1 MRNGIFLTLCLVLP
15 LGACAPEPSAFT
27 QEEKAAI
34 AQEVEE
40 TLGQLTE
47 AMNSHDQERIFGHFM
62 QSEEFLYLGCTS
74 FLLGFETFSSRI
86 GPFYADNPEVTF
98 QQEVVR
104 IQVLSPAVAVAALRG
119 GSTEAEALFW
129 TEVLVRDE
137 GGQWLIA
144 HEHESWPGCPPPS
157 GAHPLTSGSAMPGMG
172 ELDSISSEGRAGG
185 P

>member
-1 MRNGIFLTLCLVLP
+1 MRNGLFLTLCLAL
-15 LGACAPEPSAFT
+15 LFGGCAPEQSAFT
-27 QEEKAAI
+27 QDEKATI
-34 AQEVEE
+34 VREVEE
-40 TLGQLTE
+40 MLGQLTE

-74 FLLGFETFSSRI
+74 FLLGFDTFSSRV
-86 GPFYADNPEVTF
+86 GPFYVENPEVTF

-104 IQVLSPAVAVAALRG
+104 IQALSPTVAVAALRG

-129 TEVLVRDE
+129 TEVLVRDD
-137 GGQWLIA
+137 GGRWLIA
-144 HEHESWPGCPPPS
+144 HEHESWPGCSPPS

-172 ELDSISSEGRAGG
+172 ELDSIGPEGGAGG